1 MRKWNLIPYILK
13 PSLAVFCN
21 LFPHQVI
28 LNPPWSLVK
37 EPYDLSQN
45 SPFPLWK
52 KLLVQISMSSHI
64 YLKRKMTQGLN
75 GRMVQSTKNIK
86 YIKRNLHLNARVWT
100 GEWSA
105 ILLKI
110 YIKKHKPLS
119 LSEQMTQGLSGRME
133 CQPPAPGV
141 GKFGE
146 HTLTPSWLPNQMIS
160 LILIFGFLCRSSI
173 SIPKWPRNILQQC
186 AILHLHF
193 SFSLSIYFW

>member
-13 PSLAVFCN
+13 PSLAVFAIY
-21 LFPHQVI
+21 FPHQVI
-28 LNPPWSLVK
+28 LNSPWSLVK

-45 SPFPLWK
+45 SPFLLWK

-75 GRMVQSTKNIK
+75 GRMVQSTTNIK

-110 YIKKHKPLS
+110 YIKKQKPLS
-119 LSEQMTQGLSGRME
+119 LSIWTNYPGSERKNGMPASCTWSRQVWWAHAFTPGFFIFYFYLFLVKQASPIILMSIGLTQWTFY
-133 CQPPAPGV
+133 CQAG
-141 GKFGE
+141 
-146 HTLTPSWLPNQMIS
+146 
-160 LILIFGFLCRSSI
+160 
-173 SIPKWPRNILQQC
+173 
-186 AILHLHF
+186 
-193 SFSLSIYFW
+193 

>member
-1 MRKWNLIPYILK
+1 MKSYSLHFKTFLGSFLQFISP
-13 PSLAVFCN
+13 PSHFKS
-21 LFPHQVI
+21 PR
-28 LNPPWSLVK
+28 SLVK

-52 KLLVQISMSSHI
+52 KLLSRSQCPLI

-110 YIKKHKPLS
+110 YIKNRNLYLY
-119 LSEQMTQGLSGRME
+119 LSELITQGLSGRME

-146 HTLTPSWLPNQMIS
+146 HKL
-160 LILIFGFLCRSSI
+160 
-173 SIPKWPRNILQQC
+173 
-186 AILHLHF
+186 LHLD
-193 SFSLSIYFW
+193 FSLSIFICFW